1 MWYPRIRLAERES
14 HVLACSCQNI
24 GEVKPMRR
32 EATSAD
38 RREELGP
45 RSWCFVCFAGRCTAV
60 KMTGRSSSEHEPVL
74 VRVITGI
81 MIFR

>member
-38 RREELGP
+38 RRDSGVGTEVMVLCMFRWSVYRCKDDWKIIERARAGLGEGHY
-45 RSWCFVCFAGRCTAV
+45 R
-60 KMTGRSSSEHEPVL
+60 HHD
-74 VRVITGI
+74 I
-81 MIFR
+81 